1 MNWLEESFGL
11 RLADPHWLTGLLAI
25 PLCMLL
31 AGRIGRRPA
40 IVFPGVSALRESGY
54 ASRVRAGGI
63 ALSLLYL
70 SMAVATLALARPQIV
85 RSHEKLNASGIDI
98 IIALDVSLSMNI
110 EDFFIQQR
118 RVNRLLAAK
127 KVMRQFV
134 EGRPN
139 DRIGI
144 VAFGGRP
151 FSVSPLTLDHD
162 WIADGIDRVR
172 IGLVEDGTAI
182 GSAIALASTR
192 LYDQKAKSKIIVLV
206 TDGANNSGKLTPA
219 DAAKFAKTMGV
230 KIYAISVGTPGRH
243 PIPLADGSGRVIAGV
258 EQNFDTSTLRQVA
271 STTDGAFYRAEDMG
285 SLEEIFKTIDQL
297 EKSEIVQRKIVKTKD
312 LFPWFVVGA
321 IIIGIF
327 AIVFSHLIAFRIAP

>member
-1 MNWLEESFGL
+1 MSWLEDVFGF
-11 RLADPHWLTGLLAI
+11 RLADPHWLTGLILI
-25 PLCMLL
+25 PICMIL

-40 IVFPGVSALRESGY
+40 IAYPAVNVLRNTGSL
-54 ASRVRAGGI
+54 SRVRPGGLS
-63 ALSLLYL
+63 LSLLYL
-70 SMAVATLALARPQIV
+70 SMVIATIALARPQEV
-85 RSHEKLNASGIDI
+85 RSHEKISASGIDI

-110 EDFFIQQR
+110 EDFFIQRR

-134 EGRPN
+134 EGREN

-182 GSAIALASTR
+182 GSAVALASTR

-219 DAAKFAKTMGV
+219 DAAKFARDMGV

-243 PIPLADGSGRVIAGV
+243 PIPLADGTGRVIPGV
-258 EQNFDTSTLRQVA
+258 EQNFDTGTLRQVA
-271 STTDGAFYRAEDMG
+271 ATTDGAFYRAEDMV
-285 SLEEIFKTIDQL
+285 SLEGIFATIDQL
-297 EKSEIVQRKIVKTKD
+297 EKSEITQRKIVKTKD

-321 IIIGIF
+321 IIVAIF